1 MRHAGEIDIKPPV
14 VDLGYSALP
23 RQVCTERVWRL
34 TLCGRVQQQV
44 GGAGIGFGNSQDK
57 DDTMQTLYG
66 DRSEFTKGAD
76 LGGKDLLN

>member
-1 MRHAGEIDIKPPV
+1 M
-14 VDLGYSALP
+14 
-23 RQVCTERVWRL
+23 
-34 TLCGRVQQQV
+34 CGWVQQQV

-76 LGGKDLLN
+76 LGGEDLLDHYLSSCKMRCLFILDETHDGHWVLSTAPFLL